1 MFFTDLETNR
11 LHLQCISQA
20 HRYFFYVLYTND
32 EVLRFHSEEDRYADI
47 YGADTEIAEWNQPE
61 PRNQHGW
68 VFVCKTDGV
77 AMGTCVFDNWDKN
90 TAFCEVHY
98 DMHPDFWGKGYM
110 TEAVRAIIEFAR
122 DEMKVR
128 CIETGM
134 DEENVSSIKLA
145 ERLGF
150 EYIGQTVEAERIY
163 RLCF

>member
-1 MFFTDLETNR
+1 MFFTDLKTDR
-11 LHLQCISQA
+11 LHLQCISPA

-32 EVLRFHSEEDRYADI
+32 EVLRFHNEEDRYADLC
-47 YGADTEIAEWNQPE
+47 GADAEIAEWNQPE
-61 PRNQHGW
+61 PCNQHGW
-68 VFVCKTDGV
+68 VLVCKADGV
-77 AMGTCVFDNWDKN
+77 AMGTCVFNNWDRN

-122 DEMKVR
+122 DKMKIR

-134 DEENVSSIKLA
+134 DEENVNSIKLA

-150 EYIGQTVEAERIY
+150 EYIGQTVEDERIY
-163 RLCF
+163 RLYF